1 MIIDGPQTYQQN
13 GIDGS
18 CRLYRHLICTFGG
31 RQWQIKQVYVAIML
45 ICSSHGTLGSK
56 SELIVQA
63 PPGVGRPS
71 TILKDILLHM
81 EPPWEG
87 GTNGAGRITKMDHV

>member
-1 MIIDGPQTYQQN
+1 MALTV
-13 GIDGS
+13 
-18 CRLYRHLICTFGG
+18 RVRHLICTFGG

-87 GTNGAGRITKMDHV
+87 GTHYQDRPCIKPYILEPEAL